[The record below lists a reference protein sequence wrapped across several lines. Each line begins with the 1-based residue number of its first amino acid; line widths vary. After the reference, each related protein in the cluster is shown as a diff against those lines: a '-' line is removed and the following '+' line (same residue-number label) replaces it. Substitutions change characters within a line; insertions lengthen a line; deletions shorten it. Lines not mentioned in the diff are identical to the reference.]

1 MSASGTRLSKPI
13 FDSGPKQ
20 NLLLVL
26 ILTAATLAVYQTAA
40 RNQFVNFDDDYYI
53 LANPHVITGFT
64 WANVRWAFTAFYMGN
79 WHPLT
84 WLSHIA
90 DVEWFGL
97 RPAGHHLASVF
108 LHALNAVLLFWV
120 FTSMTGHKG
129 RSFMVAILF
138 AVHPVNVESVA
149 WVAERKNLLSTTF
162 WLLGIGAYSWYA
174 NRRTWGRYLCVS
186 AAFLAGL
193 MAKAMLVTFPFVLFL
208 LDYWPLRRFAT
219 ASGQGEP
226 KQESESF
233 GRLLLEKVPLLL
245 LTGAA
250 CVLTFRAESQGEAVV
265 RTQLVALPLRMENA
279 LYSYAAYIR
288 ETLWPWK
295 LAVLYPF
302 PRGYSAMQ
310 LVAALVVLVGIT
322 GLVWRNRRSGYSVVG
337 WLWFLGT
344 LIPVI
349 GLVQVGVQ
357 SRADRYMYV
366 PIIGL
371 LMMAVWGIAA
381 LSENMHFS
389 KTLLVTTGT
398 LAVAAL
404 SFATYK
410 QIQIWHDSVSLWSQD
425 VTLYPRSNFLG
436 RENLANALAL
446 DGRCPEAVTHYE
458 VVLQSF
464 PENPMVRNDLASC
477 LRVEGKL
484 QEAMEQSELAL
495 KFSGETRFAAT
506 IRTNVGLTEVA
517 AGQREQAENDFRKA
531 IRLDP
536 QRVSAYL
543 GLGTLLESE
552 GRNGEA
558 AELYQQSL
566 SLFPTLV
573 AYKNLSQ
580 ILKREGKLDEAEQ
593 VYREGEEFRR
603 RVD

>member
-1 MSASGTRLSKPI
+1 
-13 FDSGPKQ
+13 
-20 NLLLVL
+20 
-26 ILTAATLAVYQTAA
+26 
-40 RNQFVNFDDDYYI
+40 
-53 LANPHVITGFT
+53 
-64 WANVRWAFTAFYMGN
+64 
-79 WHPLT
+79 
-84 WLSHIA
+84 
-90 DVEWFGL
+90 
-97 RPAGHHLASVF
+97 
-108 LHALNAVLLFWV
+108 
-120 FTSMTGHKG
+120 
-129 RSFMVAILF
+129 
-138 AVHPVNVESVA
+138 VA

-174 NRRTWGRYLCVS
+174 KRRTWGRYLCVG

-193 MAKAMLVTFPFVLFL
+193 MAKAMLVTFPFVLLL

-219 ASGQGEP
+219 ANETGEAGREA
-226 KQESESF
+226 ESL

-250 CVLTFRAESQGEAVV
+250 CALTFRAESQGEAVV
-265 RTQLVALPLRMENA
+265 RMQLVALPLRLENA

-288 ETLWPWK
+288 ETLWPGK

-302 PRGYSAMQ
+302 PRAYSAMQ
-310 LVAALVVLVGIT
+310 LLAAVIVLVAIT
-322 GLVWRNRRSGYSVVG
+322 ALVWRNRRSGYLVAG

-371 LMMAVWGIAA
+371 LITAVWGIATFA
-381 LSENMHFS
+381 GKMHFS
-389 KTLLVTTGT
+389 KAILVTIGT

-410 QIQIWHDSVSLWSQD
+410 QIQIWHDSVTLWSRD

-436 RENLANALAL
+436 QENLANALAL
-446 DGRCPEAVTHYE
+446 AGRCPEAVSHYE
-458 VVLQSF
+458 VVLQKF
-464 PENPMVRNDLASC
+464 PENPMVRSDLASC

-484 QEAMEQSELAL
+484 QEAMEQSKLAL
-495 KFSGETRFAAT
+495 KFSGETPFAAT
-506 IRTNVGLTEVA
+506 IRTNVGLTEAA
-517 AGQREQAENDFRKA
+517 AGQRAQAENDFREA

-536 QRVSAYL
+536 RRVSAYL
-543 GLGTLLESE
+543 SLGTLLESE

-558 AELYQQSL
+558 AQLYQQSL
-566 SLFPTLV
+566 SLLPTMV
-573 AYKNLSQ
+573 AYQNLGQ
-580 ILKREGKLDEAEQ
+580 LLKREGKLDEAEQ